1 MTTNVKDKKELSF
14 FMAVL
19 PIASMILFLGVG
31 YITLGLRAEPMILLS
46 AAVASIIA
54 YFHGYSWNDILD
66 AIVEKLAKAMP
77 AILILISVG
86 FLIGSWMIGGTIP
99 MMVLIR
105 KSSLS
110 LWLYSLLQA

>member
-1 MTTNVKDKKELSF
+1 MSDKVREKKELSF

-86 FLIGSWMIGGTIP
+86 LLIGSWMLGGT
-99 MMVLIR
+99 MCSM
-105 KSSLS
+105 
-110 LWLYSLLQA
+110 A